1 MPVTASFIHLHLHS
15 AYSLSEGAIPVS
27 RLKDLCLKAKMPAV
41 AVTDTNNLFGA
52 LEVSTTLAGAGVQ
65 PIIGIEQ
72 AFSAGDFGLPLARGE
87 RQPSLVLLA
96 QSREGYENL

>member
-1 MPVTASFIHLHLHS
+1 MTARFIHLHLHS

-27 RLKDLCLKAKMPAV
+27 RLKDLCLEAKMPAV

-72 AFSAGDFGLPLARGE
+72 AFQAADFGLPLARGA
-87 RQPSLVLLA
+87 RHPSFVLLA
-96 QSREGYENL
+96 QSEIGV